1 LRPRHP
7 IHLEPAPVAFQSVKL
22 GNYRRAKVRE
32 LLRGLIV
39 KAALNADKRR
49 HAVPALNQLLVIG
62 SP

>member
-1 LRPRHP
+1 
-7 IHLEPAPVAFQSVKL
+7 VKL

-39 KAALNADKRR
+39 KAALNAGKHR